1 MWRAAHVFV
10 AVAAIWAATPT
21 HAQSVAEFY
30 SGKQITLIVGAS
42 AGGVAVTAAWH
53 TAPERLGK
61 AIGSEN

>member
-1 MWRAAHVFV
+1 MWRTAHALIVV
-10 AVAAIWAATPT
+10 ATVWAGTPAF
-21 HAQSVAEFY
+21 AQSVAEFY